1 MYQSFIGLEVHIHL
15 LTKTKVFCGCRSAF
29 GDEPNSNVC
38 PVCMGYPGVLPSL
51 NIEAMRMGCMVAR
64 ALNCGIPEKTWFER
78 KQYFYPDMTKNYQIS
93 QFASPLGQNGYVEIE
108 GKIGD
113 TQIKKRVRIKECHL
127 EEDAGKMIHTGTVSL
142 LDYNRAGVSLL
153 EIVTEPDMETGEE
166 AELFIHQLRRT
177 VRYLGVCDGNME
189 EGSLRAD
196 ANVSIN
202 FPGKGLGKKVEIKN
216 LNSSR
221 FVKLG
226 LNYEIARQS
235 VLLDEGKTVTQET
248 RLWNENRDETLPM
261 RKKENAHD
269 YRYFPEPDL
278 PVFVPDAAFLKSVD
292 DALVELPLARAK
304 RIAADYGLSE
314 EQAGL
319 ICEEKAQADYFEAA
333 VSAGLAE
340 AEALSGKQGD
350 VKALPANNSAA
361 LSKQELAARIAN
373 WLLQDIKHILSRENI
388 ELRDIASL
396 SGSRGG
402 FALTPKRLASL
413 AVLSAAGKISGKN
426 AKQTLEEVIKTD
438 KDVETIIAEKGW
450 ELIADPAQIAQAVKA
465 VFAAEEKTV
474 AELRSLKASG
484 AANNAEKRCRTLNA
498 FLVGKVLA
506 ATGGRADPAIA
517 GRIVEELL
525 QHN

>member
-29 GDEPNSNVC
+29 GDEPNTNVC

-64 ALNCGIPEKTWFER
+64 ALNCRIPEKTWFER

-93 QFASPLGQNGYVEIE
+93 QFASPLGQQGHVEIE
-108 GKIGD
+108 GNSGGRE
-113 TQIKKRVRIKECHL
+113 IKKRIRIKECHL

-166 AELFIHQLRRT
+166 AEIFIHQLRRM

-202 FPGKGLGKKVEIKN
+202 IPGRGLGKKVEIKN

-226 LNYEIARQS
+226 LNYEIIRQGG
-235 VLLDEGKTVTQET
+235 LLDAGKTVVQET
-248 RLWNENRDETLPM
+248 RLWNENRDETMPM

-278 PVFVPDAAFLKSVD
+278 PVFTPDAAFLKSVD
-292 DALVELPLARAK
+292 DAMVELPLPRAK
-304 RIAADYGLSE
+304 RLAAMYGLGA
-314 EQAGL
+314 EQADL

-333 VSAGLAE
+333 VDAAVTAEPGLSPKDAAG
-340 AEALSGKQGD
+340 KT
-350 VKALPANNSAA
+350 
-361 LSKQELAARIAN
+361 AN
-373 WLLQDIKHILSRENI
+373 WLLQDIKHIMGKEGI
-388 ELRDIASL
+388 ELRGIGSFRL
-396 SGSRGG
+396 SPR
-402 FALTPKRLASL
+402 RLASL
-413 AVLSAAGKISGKN
+413 VVMSAAGKISGKN
-426 AKQTLEEVIKTD
+426 AKQTLEAVIKED
-438 KDVETIIAEKGW
+438 KDPQTIVTERGW
-450 ELIADPAQIAQAVKA
+450 ELIADPAKIAETVQAVAEAEAEA
-465 VFAAEEKTV
+465 VATARAA
-474 AELRSLKASG
+474 APDDR
-484 AANNAEKRCRTLNA
+484 RRQTLTA

-506 ATGGRADPAIA
+506 ATGGRADPKIA
-517 GRIVEELL
+517 GQQIEALL
-525 QHN
+525 RGE